1 MAKEQTQSID
11 LLPGKRFSLAL
22 SNENLR
28 IGADSA
34 KSAMIAG
41 TYDPTRTHLDFE
53 VGKGGVIKEID
64 KSTSVPKRIKTIL
77 KSHGIEDPNKGLS
90 DEQLAVQRV
99 GRRTYAS
106 FVLQGS
112 HETMVKLAFGDQ
124 NVSLDPNADNSHL
137 QRRKEIENW
146 AVDMYWFVARKYGE
160 ENIAEFVA
168 HLDETTPH
176 VHCAVVPINQ
186 SGKLSFA
193 NVFAGKD
200 KYEFSKRTKALWDEA
215 AIINKKYGLA
225 RGNDKLTTGAK
236 HKSYLQWMREQI
248 YEKER
253 TITEHDRTI
262 DEQDQTIVQQANTI
276 FEQKQQFY
284 AINAEIKKADKRLK
298 GLTTML
304 ANLEAEKDNLEAQ
317 IAALEDEYTEHN
329 EQFEQKRSELMAK
342 LAEIEEKISD
352 KTQKHEEAERKLVE
366 LAKNKLQL
374 QKHYD
379 ELMRE
384 KVKIEPD
391 VFEKVQREVNSTMW
405 EEAAREM
412 KKDFSAIEKFLDK
425 ALTDRKMDEFKN
437 LIEGTMF
444 EDLAQRGEEIA
455 AVAAALFLGYIDQAT
470 TFAHNSGGGGGPGG
484 GWGRDKDEDDEA
496 YRRRCCIMGRMMM
509 RPAGRKQSVAYKR

>member
-1 MAKEQTQSID
+1 MAKEQKQSID
-11 LLPGKRFSLAL
+11 LRPGKRFSLAL

-41 TYDPTRTHLDFE
+41 TFDPTRTHLDFE

-64 KSTSVPKRIKTIL
+64 KTKSIPKRIKAIL
-77 KSHGIEDPNKGLS
+77 ESHGIDDPNRGMS
-90 DEQLAVQRV
+90 DEQLAVKGV
-99 GRRTYAS
+99 GIRTYAT

-112 HETMVKLAFGDQ
+112 HETMLKMAFGDQ
-124 NVSLDPNADNSHL
+124 NISFDPNADNSHL
-137 QRRKEIENW
+137 QRSEVIENW
-146 AVDMYWFVARKYGE
+146 AKEMYWFIAKKYGE

-215 AIINKKYGLA
+215 AKINEKYGLA
-225 RGNDKLTTGAK
+225 RGDDKLTTGAK

-248 YEKER
+248 YEKQK
-253 TITEHDRTI
+253 TITEQDRTI
-262 DEQDQTIVQQANTI
+262 DEQGQTITHQANTI
-276 FEQKQQFY
+276 SEQKQQLY

-304 ANLEAEKDNLEAQ
+304 TNLEAQKDNLEAQ
-317 IAALEDEYTEHN
+317 IAALEDEYSENN
-329 EQFEQKRSELMAK
+329 EQLEQKRAELLAK
-342 LAEIEEKISD
+342 LSEVEEKISD
-352 KTQKHEEAERKLVE
+352 KRQKYEEAEKKYIQ
-366 LAKNKLQL
+366 LAKDKNRLQE
-374 QKHYD
+374 HYD

-391 VFEKVQREVNSTMW
+391 VLEKVQNDINATMW

-412 KKDFSAIEKFLDK
+412 KKDYSTIEDFLS
-425 ALTDRKMDEFKN
+425 KN
-437 LIEGTMF
+437 LVLTKFGEYKARIEGTMF
-444 EDLAQRGEEIA
+444 EDLALRGEEIG
-455 AVAAALFLGYIDQAT
+455 AVAAALFLGYVDQAT
-470 TFAHNSGGGGGPGG
+470 TFARNNGGGGGPGD
-484 GWGRDKDEDDEA
+484 GWGRDEDEDDEA

-509 RPAGRKQSVAYKR
+509 KPAGKKQQIKR